1 MQAQDAHKDNNLAAP
16 RFGTPPGRKE
26 KDTHMDRAAQRK
38 GLVHTLGMPQ
48 LGEEK
53 GKEQAGRPEGSL
65 EAPLERICSISCR
78 IRRLPLDTSNLRVT
92 HVSSSGI
99 QTASVSGQAPTA
111 VATSSVVHRCCFCC
125 CCFCNRRAELLTTMK
140 LTEKKKERGRRERRG

>member
-1 MQAQDAHKDNNLAAP
+1 MHAQDAHKDNSPAAP

-48 LGEEK
+48 LGEEE

-65 EAPLERICSISCR
+65 EAPLERDMFHILQDQALALGHLQFEGDPCFFLRNTDRVRVGTGLYGCCHEFGCSS
-78 IRRLPLDTSNLRVT
+78 
-92 HVSSSGI
+92 
-99 QTASVSGQAPTA
+99 
-111 VATSSVVHRCCFCC
+111 
-125 CCFCNRRAELLTTMK
+125 LLF
-140 LTEKKKERGRRERRG
+140 LLLLLL